1 MNHEEMRQAWNAN
14 EEPILSLVESLG
26 RRDAI
31 PEPRRR
37 YWTDPEYNT
46 GRGRKSHKGVFE
58 GNGCRGKDIYRN
70 AAFLPY
76 LRYFLFGA
84 DLAEE
89 IIEEFEDQVE
99 DMEPITSGDI
109 EPMCACARRMTCE
122 HRLEHKAAAREFFK
136 LCLDMGLD
144 LNTAA
149 AVRETVMKSRRKI
162 PTWIGRSAR
171 DAQSE

>member
-1 MNHEEMRQAWNAN
+1 M
-14 EEPILSLVESLG
+14 
-26 RRDAI
+26 
-31 PEPRRR
+31 
-37 YWTDPEYNT
+37 
-46 GRGRKSHKGVFE
+46 
-58 GNGCRGKDIYRN
+58 
-70 AAFLPY
+70 
-76 LRYFLFGA
+76 
-84 DLAEE
+84 AEE
-89 IIEEFEDQVE
+89 INKKFEDQVE

-122 HRLEHKAAAREFFK
+122 HRLEHKAAARGFFK